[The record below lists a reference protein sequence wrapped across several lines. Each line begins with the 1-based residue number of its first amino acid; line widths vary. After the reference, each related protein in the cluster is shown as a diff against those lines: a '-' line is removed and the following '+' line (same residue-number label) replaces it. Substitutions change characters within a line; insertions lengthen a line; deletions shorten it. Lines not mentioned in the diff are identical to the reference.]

1 MRSGKKDGLKN
12 NPIEINLTKKF
23 FKKIGL
29 HRSVLKKGGNAE
41 RFDENGDTNNDTE
54 DVGNN
59 DKSCRGG
66 CDDESDVGSNYESYD
81 DNKDQRSRAN
91 LSVFMMS
98 MVVIVLMI
106 KALVTV
112 VSIIMLITILEK
124 MGVVKMMLI
133 LKLMMVFMQIYLLDF
148 P

>member
-23 FKKIGL
+23 FKKIDL
-29 HRSVLKKGGNAE
+29 HRSVLKKGGNE
-41 RFDENGDTNNDTE
+41 IFDENGDTNNDTE

-59 DKSCRGG
+59 DKSCRGDY
-66 CDDESDVGSNYESYD
+66 DDESDVGSNYKSYD
-81 DNKDQRSRAN
+81 DNKDQRSRPN

-98 MVVIVLMI
+98 MVVILLMMMT
-106 KALVTV
+106 LVMV
-112 VSIIMLITILEK
+112 VSIIMLIMILEK
-124 MGVVKMMLI
+124 MGVVKMILI
-133 LKLMMVFMQIYLLDF
+133 LKFMMVFMQIYLLDF